1 MLTVPSGSAL
11 VEAMANPICM
21 IESNGNIIVS
31 KILAFCLSRFDV
43 SFLFGGQIDVAI
55 IRCVADRFVVI
66 L

>member
-1 MLTVPSGSAL
+1 
-11 VEAMANPICM
+11 MANPICM